1 MKFSSLLIA
10 TVLTGFAT
18 GAPANDTMAQLGTG
32 GLVFVTNLNI
42 EMLSEDLSIS
52 RDVVK
57 VVYQFRNKGDA
68 DEHILVAFPMPDITG
83 SPDFMTSVPTDDP
96 ENLFGFQTT
105 FNGEPVEANLHQ
117 YAFAV
122 DIDQSATLRDRAI
135 PLAPQLAATQEAI
148 DKLSDADKQDLF
160 QLGMVVPME
169 YDAGQGMQTD
179 YVPAWT
185 LKSTYSWEATFPAG
199 QTVEVVHTY
208 KPSVGGTVAT
218 TFVDDHEYAREQ
230 RAAYDKKYCM
240 DESFINAVRKTQTRE
255 GDYLNTPFTE
265 SWSSYIWSTGAN
277 WSGQIGK
284 FTLTV
289 DKGDAGNLISF
300 CGENVRK
307 ISPTKFQMT
316 ATDWWPPYGREL
328 EILILDRQKPSQ

>member
-1 MKFSSLLIA
+1 MKLSSLLIA
-10 TVLTGFAT
+10 AVLTVSAP
-18 GAPANDTMAQLGTG
+18 GAFANDTMAQLGTG
-32 GLVFVTNLNI
+32 GLVFVTNPNI

-52 RDVVK
+52 KDEVK
-57 VVYQFRNKGDA
+57 VVYQFRNKSDA

-105 FNGEPVEANLHQ
+105 FNGEPVDASLHQ

-122 DIDQSATLRDRAI
+122 DIDQSAYLRDRGI
-135 PLAPQLAATQEAI
+135 PLTPQLPATQEAI
-148 DKLSDADKQDLF
+148 NGLSDADKQDLF
-160 QLGMVVPME
+160 RRGLALPME

-179 YVPAWT
+179 YVPTWT

-218 TFVDDHEYAREQ
+218 TFINDDDYAKEQ

-240 DESFINAVRKTQTRE
+240 DDGFISAVKKTQIKE

-265 SWSSYIWSTGAN
+265 SWISYIWSTGAN

-289 DKGDAGNLISF
+289 DKGDADNLISF
-300 CGENVRK
+300 CGEDVKK
-307 ISPTKFQMT
+307 ISPTRFQMT

>member
-1 MKFSSLLIA
+1 MKFSSFPIA

-18 GAPANDTMAQLGTG
+18 GALANDTMAQLGTG
-32 GLVFVTNLNI
+32 GLVFVTNPNI

-52 RDVVK
+52 RDEVK

-96 ENLFGFQTT
+96 ENLFGFQTL

-160 QLGMVVPME
+160 RLGMVVPME

-179 YVPAWT
+179 YVPTWT

-199 QTVEVVHTY
+199 QTVEVIHTY

-218 TFVDDHEYAREQ
+218 TFVDDRDYAREQ

-265 SWSSYIWSTGAN
+265 SWISYIWSTGAN

-289 DKGDAGNLISF
+289 DKGDADNLISF

-307 ISPTKFQMT
+307 ISPTKFRMT
-316 ATDWWPPYGREL
+316 AIDWWPPYDREL
-328 EILILDRQKPSQ
+328 EILILVRQKPGQ